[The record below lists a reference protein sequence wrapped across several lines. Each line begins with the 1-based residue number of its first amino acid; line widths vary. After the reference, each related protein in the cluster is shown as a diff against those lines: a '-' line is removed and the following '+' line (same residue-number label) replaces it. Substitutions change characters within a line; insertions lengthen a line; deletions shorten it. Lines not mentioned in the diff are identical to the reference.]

1 MNLFQRINE
10 VRKQAAYVQKDKRVQ
25 EGGGYMAVTHD
36 AVTAMLREALIE
48 HGIVITMS
56 ALGSSISDTGTVTAK
71 GTPFIRYAARYRV
84 EFINVDEPGDRLTVE
99 VESHALDLGDKAP
112 GKAMS
117 YAKKYAMLK
126 TFEIET
132 GENDEGRE
140 EQTARRTK
148 KGSSPTDVKRE
159 AYEAMAAEDKA
170 WVDALS
176 VEVSQLF
183 SEGTPPEA
191 LVNHI
196 KNALGDADHDWK
208 LAVWYKLDSKVR
220 TALDTIEKHIKR

>member
-10 VRKQAAYVQKDKRVQ
+10 VRKQAAYVQKDAIVR
-25 EGGGYMAVTHD
+25 EGSGYKAVTHD

-56 ALGSSISDTGTVTAK
+56 ALESSISDTGTVTAK
-71 GTPFIRYAARYRV
+71 GTPFIRYAARYQV
-84 EFINVDEPGDRLTVE
+84 EFINVDEPGDRLAVE

-132 GENDEGRE
+132 GESDEGRE
-140 EQTARRTK
+140 EQTVKRAK
-148 KGSSPTDVKRE
+148 KGSSPSDIKRE
-159 AYEAMAAEDKA
+159 AYDAMLPEDKA
-170 WVDALS
+170 WIDALS
-176 VEVSQLF
+176 AEVTQLF

-196 KNALGDADHDWK
+196 KNALGDADQDWK
-208 LAVWYKLDSKVR
+208 LATWYKLDSKVR
-220 TALDTIEKHIKR
+220 TALDTIEKHISR